1 MSWIRRSRWNILS
14 GVTFRKLSKH
24 LPNEFQRLVTDLVQ
38 KTFERFP
45 WKGIEVAHV
54 LKVPILP
61 KIFIHQLF
69 KNLSESWIFN
79 WVAAGRWLSGR
90 CTASALIT
98 SRLSSQ
104 QSDHLI
110 IETRENHHIQKRLL
124 SPCITMGR
132 LPSSGLNVLCLLWL
146 PCCPSLEMRIPTS
159 QRDKVRNSN
168 VQLLRRRWYQ
178 IVKLLDMHILHFP
191 GTCQYQIWRK
201 ETGKHRKIWTDLVGQ
216 KEICTCNL
224 DYFSFVMLPMPSNLG
239 IFPLLFLTLS
249 VIRWFAMI

>member
-1 MSWIRRSRWNILS
+1 MNFRDWWQISCKRPLSASPGRALRLRMFWRCQSCPRSSSTN
-14 GVTFRKLSKH
+14 F
-24 LPNEFQRLVTDLVQ
+24 
-38 KTFERFP
+38 
-45 WKGIEVAHV
+45 
-54 LKVPILP
+54 P
-61 KIFIHQLF
+61 KISNH
-69 KNLSESWIFN
+69 SESWIFN

-104 QSDHLI
+104 QSDHRNLGKPPH
-110 IETRENHHIQKRLL
+110 TKTAAFTLCNNGTASLLRAQCPMSSMAPLL
-124 SPCITMGR
+124 SF
-132 LPSSGLNVLCLLWL
+132 SGNAD
-146 PCCPSLEMRIPTS
+146 SNFSKRQSKE
-159 QRDKVRNSN
+159 N

-224 DYFSFVMLPMPSNLG
+224 DYSFFVMLPMPSNLG

>member
-1 MSWIRRSRWNILS
+1 M
-14 GVTFRKLSKH
+14 
-24 LPNEFQRLVTDLVQ
+24 Q

-54 LKVPILP
+54 LKVPILH
-61 KIFIHQLF
+61 KILIHQLF
-69 KNLSESWIFN
+69 KNLKSQRELDLQLGCSWQVVVGEVYSFSVDYEQVKFSTIWPSSDHRN
-79 WVAAGRWLSGR
+79 LGKPPHTKTAAFTLYNNG
-90 CTASALIT
+90 TASLLRAQCPM
-98 SRLSSQ
+98 SSMAP
-104 QSDHLI
+104 
-110 IETRENHHIQKRLL
+110 LL
-124 SPCITMGR
+124 SF
-132 LPSSGLNVLCLLWL
+132 SGNAD
-146 PCCPSLEMRIPTS
+146 SNFSKRQSKE
-159 QRDKVRNSN
+159 N

-178 IVKLLDMHILHFP
+178 IVKLLNMHILHFP